1 MASFLEESAFLVS
14 WPAAD
19 AVRHSN
25 PLALYVMF
33 ESEVAAAY
41 PAIHAAGGD
50 QFLVQ
55 VVCLGNIDYGKDST
69 TGAKTK

>member
-14 WPAAD
+14 WPAAN

-25 PLALYVMF
+25 SLALYVMF
-33 ESEVAAAY
+33 ESKVATAY
-41 PAIHAAGGD
+41 PTIHAAGGD
-50 QFLVQ
+50 QFLVH
-55 VVCLGNIDYGKDST
+55 VVPLGNIDYGKDSN